1 MEKFNTIDVKN
12 LTKTILSGL
21 PGVGKSFLSDEL
33 CKKAFDDTGITL
45 ESVSSDLKLRAV
57 RKDKNNPIV
66 INFMKTHNIPQEDF
80 PLLIKT
86 TEFMKKYGEPCFRDL
101 ESDVIIDMLEKGE
114 FAGKIPNLGGKAV
127 LHPRTADAL
136 KKHNY
141 NIVYLRCDTNVIA
154 QHICVDFER
163 SLDGAPITRSNIND
177 EILHDLTEVTPNI
190 AKTSTLSFLLYRQNK
205 LKNMIKNRNTP
216 SSKKHKTELSD
227 FLKRLE
233 VRNASAIKIMTR
245 MRNQR
250 DKLYEK
256 YADTVVDIVGDKEKD
271 TASLLKVIKH
281 SNNNVNVL
289 SKKIDSCRS

>member
-1 MEKFNTIDVKN
+1 M
-12 LTKTILSGL
+12 
-21 PGVGKSFLSDEL
+21 
-33 CKKAFDDTGITL
+33 
-45 ESVSSDLKLRAV
+45 SSDLKLRAV

-114 FAGKIPNLGGKAV
+114 FVGKIPNLGGKAV

-141 NIVYLRCDTNVIA
+141 NIVYLRCDINVIA

-177 EILHDLTEVTPNI
+177 EILYDLTEATPNI
-190 AKTSTLSFLLYRQNK
+190 AKKSALSLLLYRQNK
-205 LKNMIKNRNTP
+205 LKNIILQMHYI
-216 SSKKHKTELSD
+216 
-227 FLKRLE
+227 
-233 VRNASAIKIMTR
+233 
-245 MRNQR
+245 
-250 DKLYEK
+250 
-256 YADTVVDIVGDKEKD
+256 
-271 TASLLKVIKH
+271 
-281 SNNNVNVL
+281 
-289 SKKIDSCRS
+289 